1 MKALRRPTKLAAI
14 ALVAMA
20 ATFAASAPA
29 YGHAPSQAQAAFETA
44 FMQETI
50 DHHFSGV
57 EMAEL
62 CLDKATSQKLRRV
75 CSDIATGQAKEIR
88 VLRRWLDDWYDIEKE
103 PELMPADQQML
114 AELAALEGRE
124 FDVALSA
131 AFIEHHRVQI
141 GRSQDCLGEAFHGQL
156 IKLCKEQIRVQSQEI
171 RVFEKVIAGMSKG
184 RQGNHGDHTHDHAW
198 HNGHRHERHH
208 GHDEDAHGD
217 DRGHER
223 DDD

>member
-1 MKALRRPTKLAAI
+1 MKALGGPTKLAVI
-14 ALVAMA
+14 ALVAMG

-29 YGHAPSQAQAAFETA
+29 YGHAPSQEQAAFETE

-57 EMAEL
+57 KMAEL
-62 CLDKATSQKLRRV
+62 CLDKTSSKRLRRV
-75 CSDIATGQAKEIR
+75 CSDIATGQAEEIR
-88 VLRRWLDDWYDIEKE
+88 TMQRWLDDWYDIEKE
-103 PELMPADQQML
+103 PALMPADQEML

-131 AFIEHHRVQI
+131 AFIEHHSVQI
-141 GRSQDCLGEAFHGQL
+141 GRSQVCLEEAFHRQL
-156 IKLCKEQIRVQSQEI
+156 VKLCKEQIKVQSREI
-171 RVFEKVIAGMSKG
+171 RVFEKVIAGASNG
-184 RQGNHGDHTHDHAW
+184 GHGDHVHDHA
-198 HNGHRHERHH
+198 GHH
-208 GHDEDAHGD
+208 GHHQEGHHGRHEDDHGD